1 MELTITPKAEKFI
14 ARMLRFNGGTPEHG
28 FRLCVSPGGCS
39 GLSSEFTVEVAPLQG
54 DAIVLA
60 SGLRLFLPAES
71 RILLEGAT
79 IDFKDTPM
87 ESGLTFITQ
96 QSAGGSCG
104 SGSGGSCS
112 SSSGD
117 GHSHGEH
124 AGQSTISL
132 DSIQRK
138 Y

>member
-14 ARMLRFNGGTPEHG
+14 GRMIRFNGGTPEHG
-28 FRLCVSPGGCS
+28 FRLTVSPGGCS
-39 GLSSEFTVEVAPLQG
+39 GLSSDFTVEATPLEG
-54 DAIVLA
+54 DQIVEA

-71 RILLEGAT
+71 RVLLDGAT

-96 QSAGGSCG
+96 NASNCA
-104 SGSGGSCS
+104 CS
-112 SSSGD
+112 SSD
-117 GHSHGEH
+117 GQQAH
-124 AGQSTISL
+124 AEPPGRTTITL

-138 Y
+138 H